1 MKKIFIL
8 LFLFL
13 SSFSIFAQ
21 TALVQSKNENTT
33 AKLMGNKGSSSVLLS
48 GDLLLLKEMEY
59 DFGKIPQGKPVT
71 HIFEVVNKSTDSLK
85 IENIQASCGCTTPD
99 WEKNKVQGPNQNTKI
114 TVGYNAASEGIFTKT
129 ITISYN
135 GSQTKQITI
144 KGEVWKGP
152 VTSAPENKDL
162 TNLKD
167 L

>member
-1 MKKIFIL
+1 MKNIFTL
-8 LFLFL
+8 LFLFF
-13 SSFSIFAQ
+13 SSVSLFAQ
-21 TALVQSKNENTT
+21 TVKVDKNKNQATK
-33 AKLMGNKGSSSVLLS
+33 KLIGNKARSSALIS
-48 GDLLLLKEMEY
+48 GDLLVLNEIEY

-71 HIFEVVNKSTDSLK
+71 HVFEVINKSTDSLK

-99 WEKNKVQGPNQNTKI
+99 WERNKVQGTNQTTNI

-144 KGEVWKGP
+144 KGEVWKGAL
-152 VTSAPENKDL
+152 TSAPENKEL